1 MKKSLIA
8 VIIAVALVG
17 VSLGV
22 MGVTGVFSPNSSS
35 PSSSSSSGSS
45 TQENSSSSSSGNEL
59 YRVERD
65 SLQNILS
72 SNVETANM
80 KEVYLL
86 LEGDTAVIQKLTSG
100 IYIGEM
106 AHALLGEVIAF
117 GYYSDGNWYVGTPG
131 EANFKK
137 FNKVTNVIFNYQIGC
152 GEPLAFSKT
161 DLSIYGDKTVIS
173 FIEGQFNEKVAEGG
187 IVESIL
193 PLLPD
198 GIEGIINRLLEMTVQ
213 DLYNITDG
221 DYTFVTNFIDQ
232 TDIDEIINF
241 VFDVIELTQD
251 AKYTQLRTALC
262 ETFNGKV
269 KNVEINENA
278 QVNTLINAYF
288 DSVPANNT
296 NNTAR
301 FYLTKLYR
309 NVLIKDF
316 KTATEE
322 FEVDEI
328 IEIVC
333 EIALAEADEQT
344 SEQIEKWQEYLTD
357 IFDGKLKELKIN
369 ANANL
374 EDPIK
379 EILSESGIENYENL
393 ASTLAKLIKE
403 SITLNEQIKENEENR
418 SAKIAEYI
426 ANLTGYD
433 TQDPVASKL
442 VQEISQIYA
451 DLLGGSIDSV
461 EQFVSNYGEL
471 TLAQIDGYLNGYL
484 SEILG
489 YTSESLK
496 DEILQK
502 TVKEIYDETQKVI
515 DDSSLNTEEVLENIK
530 QANGDIELIY
540 AELKKVIEVFV
551 EENRDKTIGEILGA
565 ESNLDS
571 TIANVTIGEIVDL
584 INGKQGGEAHSLKLS
599 TLDDILLKGEVYK
612 LLEEYSL
619 EKALN
624 LTLFDLTSIF
634 RAEATDNALKI
645 LEDLPLSSVLNLIQ
659 DLTKEYS
666 QEIQPEEN

>member
-117 GYYSDGNWYVGTPG
+117 GYYSDGNWYVDAPG

-213 DLYNITDG
+213 DLYNISDG

-241 VFDVIELTQD
+241 LFDVIELSQD

-278 QVNTLINAYF
+278 QVNTLISAYF
-288 DSVPANNT
+288 ASAPVNDT
-296 NNTAR
+296 NITAE

-316 KTATEE
+316 KTTTEE

-328 IEIVC
+328 IEIVF
-333 EIALAEADEQT
+333 EIALAEADEQK
-344 SEQIEKWQEYLTD
+344 SAQIEKWQEYLTD

-418 SAKIAEYI
+418 PAKIAEYI
-426 ANLTGYD
+426 AKLTGYD
-433 TQDPVASKL
+433 TQDPVASAL

-451 DLLGGSIDSV
+451 DLLGGSIDGV
-461 EQFVSNYGEL
+461 EQFVSNYGDL
-471 TLAQIDGYLNGYL
+471 TLSQIDVYLNGYL
-484 SEILG
+484 SELLG

-496 DEILQK
+496 DEVLQK

-515 DDSSLNTEEVLENIK
+515 DDSSLNTEEILENIK

-571 TIANVTIGEIVDL
+571 TIANITIGEIVDL
-584 INGKQGGEAHSLKLS
+584 INGKQSGEAHSLKLS

-619 EKALN
+619 EKVLN

-645 LEDLPLSSVLNLIQ
+645 LEDLPLSSVLNLIE